1 MDFVKRLNET
11 LHIGDDW
18 ARAYK
23 VIGDVDFADAR
34 GVCKIRSYKGEVIL
48 EPNCTVDGD
57 RLIVTISSEQ
67 SLGIDRAFTRCKYDV
82 FLITKEQTIKLVM
95 GNMDIIPDV
104 SMH

>member
-34 GVCKIRSYKGEVIL
+34 GVCKIR
-48 EPNCTVDGD
+48 T
-57 RLIVTISSEQ
+57 
-67 SLGIDRAFTRCKYDV
+67 
-82 FLITKEQTIKLVM
+82 
-95 GNMDIIPDV
+95 
-104 SMH
+104 